1 MFLLTTTNLP
11 VSSPD
16 KSSAILLQ
24 VLEQVRK
31 MWNLEVD
38 WKMWHLEVDWKKW
51 NLEVDWKKWNLEVD

>member
-1 MFLLTTTNLP
+1 MLMFLLTTTNLP

-38 WKMWHLEVDWKKW
+38 WKMWHLEVDCQRHTGIGA
-51 NLEVDWKKWNLEVD
+51 